1 MPRTQRSKSSTT
13 LRRKTPGKSLNA
25 TKEASNEIAAQV
37 VSLIDN
43 VMRLQYKRHPELE
56 KRYGEQG
63 KKRCREDIDFHFCT
77 LSEALTL
84 GEPTLW
90 LNYVAWGKI
99 VLVSRRIR
107 LDDLIDTL
115 AIMQEV
121 ISQALTPKSAGA
133 ANQYIQTAIDEFDSF
148 PDSPPSYIDPCA
160 PLQKVAN
167 QYLQA
172 LLSVDRNE
180 ARNLIRTAIQ
190 TGTRV
195 QDIYRYVFEPVQRE
209 VGRLWQMN
217 HISVAQEHYCTATTE
232 LLMSE
237 IHRDKTEIDRGPHF
251 FLGTCVAGVQ
261 HSLGIRMLSELLSS
275 NGWKVYFTGA
285 NTPSASLVE
294 LLSRFKVDVLGISA
308 ATSMDLA
315 QVRQLIAAVRSSSK
329 TKTKI
334 LIGGRIFNEYP
345 GLWKKVGAD
354 AFAKDALSGVQAAY
368 KLIGSGE
375 KPRSKSK

>member
-1 MPRTQRSKSSTT
+1 V
-13 LRRKTPGKSLNA
+13 A
-25 TKEASNEIAAQV
+25 KEASNEIAAQV
-37 VSLIDN
+37 VSLIDE
-43 VMRLQYKRHPELE
+43 VMRSQYKRHPELE
-56 KRYGEQG
+56 KRYGEAG

-77 LSEALTL
+77 LSEALML
-84 GEPTLW
+84 EEPTLW

-121 ISQALTPKSAGA
+121 ISAKLTERSAA
-133 ANQYIQTAIDEFDSF
+133 IANEYIQMAIDKFDSF
-148 PDSPPSYIDPCA
+148 PDAPPSYIDPCA
-160 PLQKVAN
+160 PLQNVAN

-180 ARNLIRTAIQ
+180 ARKLIRTAIQ

-195 QDIYRYVFEPVQRE
+195 QDVYRYVFEPVQRE

-237 IHRDKTEIDRGPHF
+237 IYRDKAEIDRGPHF

-261 HSLGIRMLSELLSS
+261 HSLGIRMLSDLLGS

-294 LLSRFKVDVLGISA
+294 LLRRFKVDVLGISA

-345 GLWKKVGAD
+345 TLWKKVGAD
-354 AFAKDALSGVQAAY
+354 AFAKDALAGVQMAY
-368 KLIGSGE
+368 KLVSSGA
-375 KPRSKSK
+375 KTGNRSRGKLK